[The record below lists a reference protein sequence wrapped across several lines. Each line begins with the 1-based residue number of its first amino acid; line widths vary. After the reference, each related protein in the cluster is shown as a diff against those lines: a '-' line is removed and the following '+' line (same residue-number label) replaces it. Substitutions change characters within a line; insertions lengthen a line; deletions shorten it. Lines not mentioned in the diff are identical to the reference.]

1 MIEFSHHIYTNTHIY
16 IYVYVAVNIIQ
27 SDHHHS
33 LDVDQARLLE
43 RGKTSGRA
51 DDNLVLSSAVA
62 LLSSYEDCKKWWIIG
77 GSHSK
82 THGFSMLSHGP
93 VRLGVPAVPP

>member
-1 MIEFSHHIYTNTHIY
+1 MYTMHDIYIYILYYDRIYTYTAYTQIHTYIY
-16 IYVYVAVNIIQ
+16 IYVYVYVAVNTIQ

-62 LLSSYEDCKKWWIIG
+62 LLSSYEGC
-77 GSHSK
+77 
-82 THGFSMLSHGP
+82 
-93 VRLGVPAVPP
+93 

>member
-1 MIEFSHHIYTNTHIY
+1 MIEFTHIQHIHKYTRIY
-16 IYVYVAVNIIQ
+16 IYVYVYVAVNTIQ

-62 LLSSYEDCKKWWIIG
+62 LLSSYEGC
-77 GSHSK
+77 
-82 THGFSMLSHGP
+82 
-93 VRLGVPAVPP
+93 

>member
-1 MIEFSHHIYTNTHIY
+1 MYTMHDILYYDRIYTYTAYTQIHTYIY
-16 IYVYVAVNIIQ
+16 IYMYVYVYVAVNTIQ

-62 LLSSYEDCKKWWIIG
+62 LLSSYEGC
-77 GSHSK
+77 
-82 THGFSMLSHGP
+82 
-93 VRLGVPAVPP
+93 

>member
-1 MIEFSHHIYTNTHIY
+1 MYTYVYNAWYIYILYYDRIYTYTAYTQIHTYIY
-16 IYVYVAVNIIQ
+16 MYVYVYVAVNTIQ

-62 LLSSYEDCKKWWIIG
+62 LLSSYEGC
-77 GSHSK
+77 
-82 THGFSMLSHGP
+82 
-93 VRLGVPAVPP
+93 

>member
-1 MIEFSHHIYTNTHIY
+1 MYTMHDIYYIMIEFTHIHKY
-16 IYVYVAVNIIQ
+16 TRTHMYVYVAVNTIQ

-62 LLSSYEDCKKWWIIG
+62 LLSSYEGC
-77 GSHSK
+77 
-82 THGFSMLSHGP
+82 
-93 VRLGVPAVPP
+93 

>member
-1 MIEFSHHIYTNTHIY
+1 MYTMHDIYIYYIMIEFTHIQHIHKYTRIY
-16 IYVYVAVNIIQ
+16 IYMYVYVYVAVNTIQ

-62 LLSSYEDCKKWWIIG
+62 LLSSYEGC
-77 GSHSK
+77 
-82 THGFSMLSHGP
+82 
-93 VRLGVPAVPP
+93 

>member
-1 MIEFSHHIYTNTHIY
+1 MYV
-16 IYVYVAVNIIQ
+16 YVYVAVNTIQ

-62 LLSSYEDCKKWWIIG
+62 LLSSYEGC
-77 GSHSK
+77 
-82 THGFSMLSHGP
+82 
-93 VRLGVPAVPP
+93 

>member
-1 MIEFSHHIYTNTHIY
+1 M
-16 IYVYVAVNIIQ
+16 YVYVAVNTIQ

-62 LLSSYEDCKKWWIIG
+62 LLSSYEGC
-77 GSHSK
+77 
-82 THGFSMLSHGP
+82 
-93 VRLGVPAVPP
+93 